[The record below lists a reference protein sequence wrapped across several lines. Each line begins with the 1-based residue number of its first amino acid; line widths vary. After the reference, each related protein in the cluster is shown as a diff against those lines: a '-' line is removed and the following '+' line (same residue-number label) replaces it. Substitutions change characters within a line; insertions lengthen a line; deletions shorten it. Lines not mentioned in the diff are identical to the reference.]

1 MTLIESIDAESSRVE
16 SLCDRI
22 QALSAALC
30 IVTGWLILSLAGNA
44 YQISAPSY
52 SDTDRFALRCLIS
65 ESIASDQR
73 IE

>member
-1 MTLIESIDAESSRVE
+1 MTLIESIDVQLSRVE
-16 SLCDRI
+16 SLSDRV

-44 YQISAPSY
+44 YQIATPSY
-52 SDTDRFALRCLIS
+52 SDSDRFALRCLIS